1 MQLIPPL
8 VSPVPRKLISANPG
22 SCVILNKLPRPKTHN
37 WAQAHK
43 VLMNDYVFLE
53 TKSTLTQND
62 SSEESMGN

>member
-22 SCVILNKLPRPKTHN
+22 SCVILNKFPRPKTHN

-43 VLMNDYVFLE
+43 VLMFMHTFTKPKNDR
-53 TKSTLTQND
+53 
-62 SSEESMGN
+62 SEESRRN

>member
-22 SCVILNKLPRPKTHN
+22 SCVISNKLPRPKTHN

-43 VLMNDYVFLE
+43 VLMFMHTVTFTKPKNDR
-53 TKSTLTQND
+53 
-62 SSEESMGN
+62 SEESRRN